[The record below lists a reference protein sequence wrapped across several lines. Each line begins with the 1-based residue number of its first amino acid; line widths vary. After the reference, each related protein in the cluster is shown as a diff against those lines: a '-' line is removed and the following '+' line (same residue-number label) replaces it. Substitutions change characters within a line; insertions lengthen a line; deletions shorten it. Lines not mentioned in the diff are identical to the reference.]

1 MNTFIN
7 SLSNIAETDKG
18 ATTFKSSLNKN
29 LDLFFIAGASR
40 FMSEEHIIKMFKDA
54 YGQNPVIA
62 MMILFWARDCR
73 GGAGEKRFFRII
85 AKEMLGEE
93 AVHEVMD
100 TLVHL
105 IPEYGSWKDLLC
117 IEEPNPASLNLFH
130 TAMTDVDSH
139 SLAAKWFPR
148 KGKWF
153 VAMHKYLGITPKELR
168 KLLVEKTNVVESAM
182 CSKKFE
188 DINYSAVPS
197 VAMNKYRNAFWKQD
211 ADRFEEFNNLV
222 RDGKATVNASVL
234 FPHQLFQ
241 ALHKNRYMFDQNIE
255 NQWQALPDYMTSSEN
270 ILPVCDVSGSMT
282 GLPMDVSVGLGVYIA
297 ERNKGPFGNHFMTFS
312 EQPELVEL
320 HGETTCEKMKNLRQA
335 SWGYNTYLQRVFDLI
350 LKRGKQDRIKPE
362 DMPTKILII
371 SDMEF
376 DQACQQ
382 KNTNLEV
389 INDKYKASGYS
400 RPDIIF
406 WNVNGR
412 MDNVPAKSQDKGIGL
427 VSGFSPAILKA
438 ILLGEVETPEQLM
451 LRALFT
457 ERYKPVLNW
466 LQNVFGHLYDFS
478 DAISPG

>member
-1 MNTFIN
+1 M
-7 SLSNIAETDKG
+7 AEQD
-18 ATTFKSSLNKN
+18 
-29 LDLFFIAGASR
+29 
-40 FMSEEHIIKMFKDA
+40 IIKMFKNA

-73 GGAGEKRFFRII
+73 GGAGEKRFFQII

-117 IEEPNPASLNLFH
+117 IEEPNVASLNLFH
-130 TAMTDVDSH
+130 TAITDVDSH

-197 VAMNKYRNAFWKQD
+197 VAMNKYRNAFWQQD
-211 ADRFEEFNNLV
+211 EHRFGEFNSLV
-222 RDGKATVNASVL
+222 RDGKKTVNASVL

-241 ALHKNRYMFDQNIE
+241 ALQKNNYEFDLNIE

-270 ILPVCDVSGSMT
+270 ILPVCDVSGSMM
-282 GLPMDVSVGLGVYIA
+282 GLPLDVSVGLGMYIA
-297 ERNKGPFGNHFMTFS
+297 ERNKGPFGDHFMTFS
-312 EQPELVEL
+312 EQPELVSL
-320 HGETTCEKMKNLRQA
+320 QGNSTCEKMRNLRQA
-335 SWGYNTYLQRVFDLI
+335 HWGYNTDLQKVFDLI
-350 LKRGKQDRIKPE
+350 LERGKQDGVLPE

-376 DQACQQ
+376 DEACHG
-382 KNTNLEV
+382 KTNLEV
-389 INDKYKASGYS
+389 INNKYKASGYS

-438 ILLGEVETPEQLM
+438 ILLGKVETPEQLM
-451 LRALFT
+451 LKALFT
-457 ERYKPVLNW
+457 ERYRPVLNW
-466 LQNVFGHLYDFS
+466 LQNVFGHLYDFT